1 MKLLRTTT
9 TNRAMR
15 VALLLALLSSHLL
28 VVVSSQ
34 EATGVRGAFAPV
46 SAFFD
51 RTWRRIGGSA
61 RVEGAAAV
69 PEFTKGVPPR
79 GSSRW
84 RWTPFQLAKK
94 TSRGQQR
101 EEVPVRAGVEA
112 IPDSTTPQDPAH
124 GRRSSAW
131 RPSWLPWPTAESRA
145 QERARS
151 SSLRVSTIL
160 VATDA
165 SADAQRRLFLIDRE
179 LQSRSADAQAGTN
192 PTLLQKM
199 MRFQVLASR
208 GRVKFHYGSLTRS
221 AFGGLTA
228 SWRVIEEVDAMFER
242 GLSSVNDLAAFQGRL
257 DEARLLLAKT
267 IFSHSLLQM
276 KLGQLDRLA
285 QAEPAAAAHLLEA
298 NSGGNGGIHY
308 VTATVREAVG
318 VIDALERDLA
328 AHLEARFKLLEAF
341 RSKADSLR
349 QPKRPWWRLGR
360 RPGPTA
366 ARIKLED
373 LDPRYLADASAIVK
387 AGDGSE
393 DFRLGTS
400 LLLHREWIVER
411 PATRAR

>member
-94 TSRGQQR
+94 TSR
-101 EEVPVRAGVEA
+101 
-112 IPDSTTPQDPAH
+112 
-124 GRRSSAW
+124 
-131 RPSWLPWPTAESRA
+131 AESRA